1 MKPSLDNAL
10 APMPRIRGRR
20 QSWPWIWLS
29 LLLHG
34 VVQAQSV
41 TPNSQPLQVPNFV
54 VPAPAA
60 SSVLPPI
67 ELPRRDDF
75 EGLVGGVRVHVSDFR
90 LTGNTVLEPALLDG
104 IFAAYR
110 NRPLGFADLQALRS
124 KLTRAYIDHGYI
136 TSGVL
141 LPEQVIRDGVV
152 ELQAVEG
159 RLTDVSVLTD
169 GVFEPA
175 YFADRLRLSAEP
187 VIRIDRIEERLQRLQ
202 RDPRV
207 AGLRAA
213 LRPGERRGEALLD
226 VLVKE
231 RDPREFSV
239 ALSNHTN
246 PSLGATG
253 VEAYYRDLNASGHGD
268 TLDTDLR
275 LTEGLREFGLR
286 YNRPINAMDTLLGLH
301 LRGSRGAIVDDDF
314 ADLDIRSDI
323 LSYGLVFTQPLLD
336 RVDQRLALYL
346 SLDRRRSRS
355 TLLDEGFSFSE
366 GPENG
371 VARLTLLRLGLDWQL
386 PGRDRVSAARLQ
398 LTRGLDA
405 WGATVHGDGRPDGRF
420 TSLLGQVQHVQRF
433 DWRSLRLI
441 LRGEFQLSDD
451 RLLGLEQYALG
462 GHASVR
468 GYRENQVLR
477 DQGVFASL
485 EGRFA
490 VWHTPGDPSHADLS
504 LFVDAGRAANRHG
517 GQAQTLSSIGV
528 GLLGRLQGNW
538 QYRVFWAQGLQSV
551 DRGQEPD
558 LQDEGLHFWL
568 GYRWPG

>member
-1 MKPSLDNAL
+1 MMPLL
-10 APMPRIRGRR
+10 AAEPGRLPRWRGRR
-20 QSWPWIWLS
+20 AALFWVSAFFWLPATAP
-29 LLLHG
+29 
-34 VVQAQSV
+34 AQSV
-41 TPNSQPLQVPNFV
+41 TPNSQPLQVPDFV
-54 VPAPAA
+54 VPAPAVGG
-60 SSVLPPI
+60 VLPPI
-67 ELPRRDDF
+67 DLPRQDDF
-75 EGLVGGVRVHVSDFR
+75 AGVVGGLRVRVSDFR
-90 LTGNTVLEPALLDG
+90 LRGNTVLEPAVLDG

-110 NRPLGFADLQALRS
+110 NRLLGFADLQALRS
-124 KLTRAYIDHGYI
+124 ALTRAYIDRGYI

-159 RLTDVSVLTD
+159 RLTDVNVLTD

-207 AGLRAA
+207 AALRAA

-231 RDPREFSV
+231 RDPREYSV

-253 VEAYYRDLNASGHGD
+253 MEAYFRDLNAGGHGD
-268 TLDTDLR
+268 TLDVDLR
-275 LTEGLREFGLR
+275 LTEGLRELGLR
-286 YNRPINAMDTLLGLH
+286 YNRPVNAMDTLLGLH

-323 LSYGLVFTQPLLD
+323 LSYGLVLTQPLLD

-355 TLLDEGFSFSE
+355 TLLDEGFSFTE

-371 VARLTLLRLGLDWQL
+371 VARLTLLRVGLDWQL

-398 LTRGLDA
+398 LTRGLDV

-477 DQGVFASL
+477 DQGVFGSI

-490 VWHTPGDPSHADLS
+490 VWHTPGDASHADLS

-517 GQAQTLSSIGV
+517 RQAQTLSSIGA

-538 QYRVFWAQGLQSV
+538 QYRVFWAQGLQSI
-551 DRGQEPD
+551 DADQEPD